1 MTKKENDNLLIAGL
15 LVGGGLL
22 LLSKKNQDDNNPPTG
37 GSGFGGTTNT
47 GQPRS
52 LANNNPTNIALS
64 NISWQGK
71 VPNSQNTDQYLGIN
85 PPLEQ
90 FNSPVYGW
98 RAALINYNSYIN
110 NNYDTLK
117 KVIDRWAGSHN
128 QNYIDFVVD
137 GAREYNSQISENDLL
152 YDFADFRSV
161 SNNQPYPYGFIWPIM
176 RNMAIFE
183 AGQNYAGQVL
193 ALEPDFQQAYNM
205 LIQEGKL

>member
-1 MTKKENDNLLIAGL
+1 MATKKENENLLIGAAL
-15 LVGGGLL
+15 IGGALL
-22 LLSKKNQDDNNPPTG
+22 LLNRNEPATG

-52 LANNNPTNIALS
+52 LANNNPTNIAMS
-64 NISWQGK
+64 ATNWQGK
-71 VPNSQNTDQYLGIN
+71 IPNNQNTDQYLGIN

-90 FNSPVYGW
+90 FQSPVYGW

-110 NNYDTLK
+110 NGYDTIK

-137 GAREYNSQISENDLL
+137 GAKEYNQAISENDLL
-152 YDFADFRSV
+152 IDFADFRA
-161 SNNQPYPYGFIWPIM
+161 NYQQPYPFDFLWPIF

-183 AGQNYAGQVL
+183 AGQNYAGQVI
-193 ALEPDFQQAYNM
+193 ALKPDFQSAYNM
-205 LIQEGKL
+205 LIQQGKL